1 MSVVIFFGSLYVFI
15 TPGFSSCTTTND
27 SYTWLESLDACIRI
41 NMTLASQQ
49 NVRNTTFLSP
59 SEFEPYWI
67 QQLDITK
74 MFPKENYFLP
84 YNESYSIQIN
94 NEYIP
99 YQCTE
104 NNGRTACVEHANDD
118 SNLIRLGS
126 FSRIRPLLYRNYSYR
141 LGYVNYTSLLND
153 KSSTTLIHCV
163 LYYSGNVFSD
173 DCSTRR
179 RAICVRDEFQKY
191 AVSKQDEGLPRYTQQ
206 PSSTTGASSTI
217 IDTTSYSFEI
227 DCTIC

>member
-153 KSSTTLIHCV
+153 
-163 LYYSGNVFSD
+163 
-173 DCSTRR
+173 
-179 RAICVRDEFQKY
+179 EFQKY